1 MELEKYIERAK
12 NAINGAYF
20 DIQEALINYDRSLEN
35 LKSKGWKTDETAYQ
49 QEYQEIVSEYK
60 NRTSEIVT
68 ECRAVV
74 KKWKE
79 SYMKEVDEFYRSD
92 GSKLDLNFMNL
103 IKAEI
108 PMTAKEIIDVIE
120 KNKDNLTMLRVV
132 YKYMMETNVHLP
144 EHKRVVLDNQYTAL
158 LQKSIRH
165 GETEEKIF
173 DSFTH
178 LAMMGMNHPDKTFT
192 LYQAHLD
199 EYKKD
204 AVLELL
210 KAKLFI
216 DDETKEQIEQIEEE
230 QRIKN
235 NDVKRG
241 KDCGW
246 YHGYL

>member
-20 DIQEALINYDRSLEN
+20 DIQDALINYDRSLEN

-74 KKWKE
+74 KKWKD

-132 YKYMMETNVHLP
+132 YKYMMETNTHLP

-235 NDVKRG
+235 NDVKQG